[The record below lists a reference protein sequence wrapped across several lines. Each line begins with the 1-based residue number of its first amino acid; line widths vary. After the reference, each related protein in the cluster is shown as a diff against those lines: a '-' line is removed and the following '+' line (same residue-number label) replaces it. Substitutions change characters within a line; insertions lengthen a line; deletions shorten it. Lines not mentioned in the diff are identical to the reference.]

1 MMWNPP
7 APQEPRRTGVVR
19 GGCPSAVFGTALAAM
34 LVTWML
40 GMMHLGTGVGVSGT
54 CAIEISP
61 LTMELRIGSGRT
73 YTDTINLTNDGKD
86 PEHIRVFCQ
95 DWAVK
100 PDGVAVFVA
109 AGRLPNSAS
118 AWVQVTPTEFDVAPG
133 KTQAV
138 RYTVR
143 VPEDASGE
151 SRTVILFEA
160 GAQKLNIP
168 GAPSSLIPR
177 VGTIL
182 YVQVG
187 QPPAIQ
193 AKVTGFELGPE
204 GGYLSIENQGA
215 GHLRFTGRYEVR
227 SADKPSTQT
236 AGKLVGSGELAGF
249 VVLPA
254 PFNSHRMAVPKEVLS
269 GLGMGEYEVTM
280 LLDCGG
286 PSLLGARRIVSL
298 APESPS
304 VVATKQ

>member
-1 MMWNPP
+1 MCNPP
-7 APQEPRRTGVVR
+7 SRELRRTR
-19 GGCPSAVFGTALAAM
+19 IMRRACPSAVLRAGLAPM
-34 LVTWML
+34 LVAWTL
-40 GMMHLGTGVGVSGT
+40 GMMHLATGVGLSGT

-61 LTMELRIGSGRT
+61 LTMELRIDAGRT
-73 YTDTINLTNDGKD
+73 YTGTINLTNDGKG
-86 PEHIRVFCQ
+86 PEHIRVYCQ

-109 AGRLPNSAS
+109 AGQLPNSAS
-118 AWVQVTPTEFDVAPG
+118 AWVQVIPTEFDVAAG
-133 KTQAV
+133 RTQAV

-160 GAQKLNIP
+160 GAQKLNLPNALSTI
-168 GAPSSLIPR
+168 IPR

-193 AKVTGFELGPE
+193 AKVTDFELGPE

-215 GHLRFTGRYEVR
+215 GHLRFTGRYEIR
-227 SADKPSTQT
+227 SGA
-236 AGKLVGSGELAGF
+236 KLVRSGELAGF

-254 PFNSHRMAVPKEVLS
+254 PFNSHRMAVPKEMLS
-269 GLGMGEYEVTM
+269 GLGTGEYEVTM

-286 PSLLGARRIVSL
+286 PSLLGARRSVSL

>member
-1 MMWNPP
+1 MCNPP
-7 APQEPRRTGVVR
+7 SRELRRTR
-19 GGCPSAVFGTALAAM
+19 IMRRACPSAVLRAALAPM
-34 LVTWML
+34 LVAWTL
-40 GMMHLGTGVGVSGT
+40 GMMHLATGVGLSGV

-61 LTMELRIGSGRT
+61 LTMELSIGPGRT
-73 YTDTINLTNDGKD
+73 YTGTINLTNDGKN

-95 DWAVK
+95 DWALK
-100 PDGVAVFVA
+100 PDGVVVFAA
-109 AGRLPNSAS
+109 AGRLPGSAS
-118 AWVQVTPTEFDVAPG
+118 GWVQVTPTEFDVAPG
-133 KTQAV
+133 KTQPV

-160 GAQKLNIP
+160 GAQKLNLP
-168 GAPSSLIPR
+168 GAPSALIPR

-187 QPPAIQ
+187 QAPAVQ

-204 GGYLSIENQGA
+204 GGYLTIENQGA
-215 GHLRFTGRYEVR
+215 GHLRFTGRYEIR

-236 AGKLVGSGELAGF
+236 TGKLVRSGELAGF
-249 VVLPA
+249 VMLPA

-269 GLGMGEYEVTM
+269 GLGTGEYEVTM

-286 PSLLGARRIVSL
+286 PSLLGARRSVSL